1 MPIEARTGLEPYRR
15 AEMPVPPNPKGLGWI
30 PVVGPGVILLG
41 LSIGSGEF
49 LLGPAIIVKH
59 GPTILW
65 IALAAVALQTLF
77 NLEVM
82 RYTVATGEPVFSGF
96 MRTRPRATFWAW
108 FYAGLYF
115 LQSGWPAWA
124 ANAAGAIFFLAMGRL
139 AGPVDANVVYF
150 IGLGTYVTCFG
161 VLLLGK
167 RIERTLEIL
176 NWILVAGILSGF
188 LILTVRYVPASIWAS
203 TAAGFVGYDPASA
216 AFRFVPPGVDVFLLG
231 AFAAFSGAGGMANL
245 TLSNWAR
252 DKGYGM
258 AGNAGYIASAT
269 GEKSTLAH
277 SGFRFDPTP
286 EMMGRWRGWLRIVRV
301 DQVGIFFIGAVLGMA
316 LPAMLY
322 LTFIPAGT
330 SIGGLGAAAALAQA
344 MSKAAGPMLGTTVA
358 VMGVWILFK
367 TQLDQMEGL
376 TRAITDILWTGSSRV
391 RAWRGGD
398 VRLVY
403 YTVMVAGV
411 SWGAVALKLAQPFVL
426 LQLSAN
432 MAGVVFV
439 IAACHLLYLNCTILP
454 VAVRP
459 PLWRRVALVVFAG
472 FYAVFVTLWVA
483 SLVA

>member
-1 MPIEARTGLEPYRR
+1 MFGDQERQIDCLRAVQARVAVG
-15 AEMPVPPNPKGLGWI
+15 
-30 PVVGPGVILLG
+30 VVAVGQRQHVLATLAFFGVARLL
-41 LSIGSGEF
+41 
-49 LLGPAIIVKH
+49 
-59 GPTILW
+59 
-65 IALAAVALQTLF
+65 
-77 NLEVM
+77 
-82 RYTVATGEPVFSGF
+82 FSG
-96 MRTRPRATFWAW
+96 
-108 FYAGLYF
+108 
-115 LQSGWPAWA
+115 
-124 ANAAGAIFFLAMGRL
+124 
-139 AGPVDANVVYF
+139 
-150 IGLGTYVTCFG
+150 
-161 VLLLGK
+161 
-167 RIERTLEIL
+167 
-176 NWILVAGILSGF
+176 
-188 LILTVRYVPASIWAS
+188 
-203 TAAGFVGYDPASA
+203 
-216 AFRFVPPGVDVFLLG
+216 
-231 AFAAFSGAGGMANL
+231 
-245 TLSNWAR
+245 
-252 DKGYGM
+252 
-258 AGNAGYIASAT
+258 
-269 GEKSTLAH
+269 
-277 SGFRFDPTP
+277 
-286 EMMGRWRGWLRIVRV
+286 RV
-301 DQVGIFFIGAVLGMA
+301 
-316 LPAMLY
+316 LPA
-322 LTFIPAGT
+322 F
-330 SIGGLGAAAALAQA
+330 AAALAQA